1 MQPAPA
7 NPSLRRN
14 GTYMVFRKLR
24 QDVAGFRNF
33 LATQRPDLM
42 QRDLLAAQMVG
53 RWRNGTPLV
62 RSPDGPV
69 HTDRDA
75 INDFRYEGEDSDGLR
90 CPLGA
95 HIRRLNPR
103 DTAFRDDANR
113 HRLIR
118 RGIPYGTYLPEEA
131 PDDGAERGLLFV
143 AFNARI
149 DLQFEFLQQQWV
161 NRGEFV
167 GQAGN
172 RKDPIIGA
180 NAGTVHDQFIV
191 PGSPAPVF
199 NLPRFVSVRGGDY
212 FYAPG
217 IAALKELAREATSGG
232 PSARFPSIPRQPNRG
247 IAKSPTLFDMDRL
260 REIGLGLL
268 RQQCAPTI
276 AIRQVP
282 LIDSQ
287 GALPRA
293 QSIAI
298 VAKRRHVAR
307 VLSEDLVYQIAPY
320 AQRIWKISG
329 QRMMIGMASNDP
341 ERIKRLA
348 ILHAAVAKL
357 GTQRVA
363 ELVRDLSA
371 QVIDRIRPRGKF
383 DVVQDFGRVIPIG
396 LAAEYFGVSGP
407 NWVSPTAIAAKFGKK
422 DFGEVPRDWLQ
433 TLAPVF
439 EADKPLTTVQFW
451 TRFAFLEIFVNIQ
464 RAAELTEIAERST
477 AELLQHIDS
486 VVADAVALAYT
497 NPLWSILIAFFLLH
511 EPVRIRR
518 WTATMIGFL
527 GVLMVVRPAGDIH
540 PAMLAALGSAITA
553 SFSMMFIKKLTATES
568 PSKILFYFSVIGSA
582 LSLLPAIVFWQ
593 TPSAEMAAWMTLM
606 AMCAYVGSLM
616 LARSFAL
623 AEITLVAPMDFL
635 RLPIAALVGLT
646 LFNEVPDLWT
656 IAGGLVIAGASAYI
670 ARRDAMA
677 RKARSPRNPTV

>member
-1 MQPAPA
+1 MTEAIGGTAMAAVPGAGSPAQEATDIQINILRGLTSDRAAYYFLAITDAAAFRNALSGFAGDNEYLHNEAERPKLGTTDKSAINVAFTLEGLRLLDVDDNTLVSFPEPFRQGMAARASKLGDTGESAPENWDGRLGSRDIHVVVALNGHDAARFQDDCRKLEEDQNAKGYRVLHAESGGVLLAQDERGSQYRIEHFGFRDGVSQPYVYLGGQRPPPGGGKAQRDASWAPIAPGEVLLGHQDEDNAVQPAPA

-363 ELVRDLSA
+363 
-371 QVIDRIRPRGKF
+371 
-383 DVVQDFGRVIPIG
+383 
-396 LAAEYFGVSGP
+396 
-407 NWVSPTAIAAKFGKK
+407 
-422 DFGEVPRDWLQ
+422 
-433 TLAPVF
+433 
-439 EADKPLTTVQFW
+439 
-451 TRFAFLEIFVNIQ
+451 
-464 RAAELTEIAERST
+464 
-477 AELLQHIDS
+477 
-486 VVADAVALAYT
+486 
-497 NPLWSILIAFFLLH
+497 
-511 EPVRIRR
+511 
-518 WTATMIGFL
+518 
-527 GVLMVVRPAGDIH
+527 
-540 PAMLAALGSAITA
+540 
-553 SFSMMFIKKLTATES
+553 
-568 PSKILFYFSVIGSA
+568 
-582 LSLLPAIVFWQ
+582 
-593 TPSAEMAAWMTLM
+593 
-606 AMCAYVGSLM
+606 
-616 LARSFAL
+616 
-623 AEITLVAPMDFL
+623 
-635 RLPIAALVGLT
+635 
-646 LFNEVPDLWT
+646 
-656 IAGGLVIAGASAYI
+656 
-670 ARRDAMA
+670 
-677 RKARSPRNPTV
+677 